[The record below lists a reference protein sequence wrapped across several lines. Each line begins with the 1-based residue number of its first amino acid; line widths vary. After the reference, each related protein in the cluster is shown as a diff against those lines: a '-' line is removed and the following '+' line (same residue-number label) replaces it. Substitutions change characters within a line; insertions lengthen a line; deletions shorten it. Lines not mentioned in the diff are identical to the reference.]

1 MARQLD
7 HSSVEIS
14 PGFVDA
20 TDTYRNPVGPDSF
33 RRRGTMSDQEKEKDS
48 DKDLSMLF
56 PAVRIFLVE
65 DNPDHVFIALT
76 VVRQVLGD
84 DIELVHASNADEAL
98 LMIAQFTEQDRPDLF
113 LVDLR
118 LPDNGGFSVLQAAK
132 ANEALTAV
140 PMFVITRSLY
150 DRDTWE
156 SDQLGASAV
165 LCKPLSRAK
174 LRDELV
180 RVGVLTL
187 SQRPSDPAY
196 RH

>member
-1 MARQLD
+1 MSAEQKKQD
-7 HSSVEIS
+7 SIS
-14 PGFVDA
+14 
-20 TDTYRNPVGPDSF
+20 
-33 RRRGTMSDQEKEKDS
+33 
-48 DKDLSMLF
+48 

-76 VVRQVLGD
+76 VVKQVLGD
-84 DIELVHASNADEAL
+84 EIEVVHAQTAAEAL
-98 LMIAQFTEQDRPDLF
+98 EMITQFTELDRPDLF

-118 LPDNGGFSVLQAAK
+118 LPDNGGFSVLQATR
-132 ANEALTAV
+132 ANEALVSV
-140 PMFVITRSLY
+140 PIFVITSSLF
-150 DRDTWE
+150 DRDIAE
-156 SDQLGASAV
+156 SYELGASAV

-180 RVGVLTL
+180 RVGALPL